1 MNENTKRVAGI
12 TGSALML
19 ATMGTGAVAAFADE
33 TPIPDATLAAEATI
47 AGASQTVQA
56 DVVAGSFSFTQGE
69 ISSTEAIVRAFKAAS
84 FMCNA
89 NINPE
94 LGADEVGDWV
104 IAVKGAVK
112 HPYMATT
119 DEIIEREATENY
131 VLGCSCAGNP
141 ADGAASVNAEVTGA
155 SVVSLLDAAAPL
167 PEANT
172 IVFTSA
178 DGYEVALPL
187 TYVEQRYAPIVFAV
201 NGSPLI
207 DTVGGANQLWMG
219 SSSARYFARN
229 IVTITLETRQ
239 TPPPAPGSP
248 ESGDTYANL
257 PNVGIAYGGDIS

>member
-1 MNENTKRVAGI
+1 MSENTKRVAGI
-12 TGSALML
+12 AGSALML
-19 ATMGTGAVAAFADE
+19 ASMGTGAVVAFADE
-33 TPIPDATLAAEATI
+33 APAVDAGQAAEVVVAE
-47 AGASQTVQA
+47 GSQTVRAETVQ
-56 DVVAGSFSFTQGE
+56 GSFSFTQGE
-69 ISSTEAIVRAFKAAS
+69 VSSTESVIRAFKAAQH
-84 FMCNA
+84 MCNA
-89 NINPE
+89 NLNPE
-94 LGADEVGDWV
+94 LGAEEVGEWT

-112 HPYMATT
+112 HPYLATT
-119 DEIIEREATENY
+119 DEILEREATENY

-201 NGSPLI
+201 NGAPLI
-207 DTVGGANQLWMG
+207 DSVGGANQLWMG

-229 IVTITLETRQ
+229 IVSITLEERE

-248 ESGDTYANL
+248 ESGDSYANL